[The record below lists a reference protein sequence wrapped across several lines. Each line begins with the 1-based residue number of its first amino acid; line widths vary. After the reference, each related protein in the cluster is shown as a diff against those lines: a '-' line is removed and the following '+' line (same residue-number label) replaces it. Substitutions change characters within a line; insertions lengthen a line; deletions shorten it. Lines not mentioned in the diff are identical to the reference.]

1 MSSPASVPLQVLALV
16 EKMGPCGIGKLSRA
30 AGLEVRRVERI
41 VVRQVDVYG
50 YVEADRIRRQVRGP
64 ITITEKG
71 RQRLREQN
79 KAGA

>member
-1 MSSPASVPLQVLALV
+1 MNSPFPVPLQVLALV
-16 EKMGPCGIGKLSRA
+16 ESLGPCGIGKLSRA

-50 YVEADRIRRQVRGP
+50 YVEADRVRRHVRGP

-71 RQRLREQN
+71 RQRLRESSSI
-79 KAGA
+79 